1 MSSLPS
7 NVHVAQ
13 HPCLRAKVSQL
24 RSQQT
29 SARDA
34 KRLINDIA
42 TMLGYE
48 ALGSALGSTQQG
60 TDQSPLGY
68 DFPVDSI
75 SPSHVSLVP
84 ILRSGLSMVDALLS
98 VLPDPVPVFHLG
110 MYREKTTLQPVE
122 YYNNLPYHSATN
134 TSNQTTPSDLAIL
147 LDPII
152 ATGATA
158 SAAIDTLKDWGVK
171 RIVVCSVLASHE
183 GLEKVSRVWEE
194 GVQIWVGAVDPGTDT
209 RGMIKPGLGDVGDR
223 LFLTIGK

>member
-48 ALGSALGSTQQG
+48 ALGSALKSTQQG

-68 DFPVDSI
+68 DFAVDSI

-171 RIVVCSVLASHE
+171 RIVICSVLASHE

-194 GVQIWVGAVDPGTDT
+194 GVQIWVGAVDPGTDAK
-209 RGMIKPGLGDVGDR
+209 GMIKPGLGDVGDR